1 LNSTEEDIRRM
12 HEIEAFPIITDEITG
27 FLKEIILK
35 CLERIPERRI
45 TIDELNETLSI
56 FLKNITGNKY

>member
-1 LNSTEEDIRRM
+1 M

-35 CLERIPERRI
+35 CIERIPDRRI
-45 TIDELNETLSI
+45 KIDELNETLSI
-56 FLKNITGNKY
+56 FLKNVTGKLNNPLN